1 MRWLSALAVT
11 VATSLMRASGPL
23 ALGDRQLPPNALKV
37 TSLLAP
43 VLLAGLVVVDLGGA
57 RWSDLDWTQVL
68 GVGVAGLA
76 RLLKAPMLV
85 AVVCGVATTALVRLL
100 VG

>member
-1 MRWLSALAVT
+1 MLVVT
-11 VATSLMRASGPL
+11 VATWLMKSSGPL

-57 RWSDLDWTQVL
+57 KWDDLDWTQVL
-68 GVGVAGLA
+68 GVGVAGVA
-76 RLLKAPMLV
+76 RMLKAPMLL

-100 VG
+100 VS

>member
-1 MRWLSALAVT
+1 VRWLAALVVT
-11 VATSLMRASGPL
+11 VATSLMKASGPL
-23 ALGDRQLPPNALKV
+23 ALGDRQLPPSALKV

-57 RWSDLDWTQVL
+57 KWNALDWTEVI

-76 RLLKAPMLV
+76 RLLKAPMLL
-85 AVVCGVATTALVRLL
+85 AVVCGVATTALLRTFVS
-100 VG
+100 

>member
-1 MRWLSALAVT
+1 MRWISVLVVT
-11 VATSLMRASGPL
+11 VATWLMKSAGPL

-57 RWSDLDWTQVL
+57 KWDDLDWTQVL
-68 GVGVAGLA
+68 GVGVAGVA
-76 RLLKAPMLV
+76 RMLKAPMLL

-100 VG
+100 VS

>member
-1 MRWLSALAVT
+1 VRWLSVLVVT
-11 VATSLMRASGPL
+11 VATWLMKSSGPL

-57 RWSDLDWTQVL
+57 KWSDLDWTQVL

-76 RLLKAPMLV
+76 RMFRAPMLL
-85 AVVCGVATTALVRLL
+85 AVVCGVATTALLRIFVS
-100 VG
+100 

>member
-1 MRWLSALAVT
+1 VRWISVLVVT
-11 VATSLMRASGPL
+11 VATWLMKSSGPL
-23 ALGDRQLPPNALKV
+23 ALGDRRLPPSALKI

-57 RWSDLDWTQVL
+57 KWSALDWTQVL
-68 GVGVAGLA
+68 GVGVAGLT
-76 RLLKAPMLV
+76 RTIRAPMLL
-85 AVVCGVATTALVRLL
+85 AVVCGVATTALLRLF

>member
-1 MRWLSALAVT
+1 VRWLSALAVT

-57 RWSDLDWTQVL
+57 KWDDLDWTQVL
-68 GVGVAGLA
+68 GVGVAGVA
-76 RLLKAPMLV
+76 RMLKAPMLL

-100 VG
+100 VS